1 LLKLERQYQK
11 PKGNNMESKR
21 YQAAVWYLSGKGT
34 QVEAAKLFGIKQAT
48 VSQAVKFWKERIQ
61 KEAPKE

>member
-1 LLKLERQYQK
+1 
-11 PKGNNMESKR
+11 MESKR